1 VKSLALS
8 SSLSSS
14 IVVTPSLTEALA
26 DKDFFLP
33 PLPLC
38 DAVKHVPG
46 VPPSPTPSRASISPE
61 FPVHDWLLELRL
73 KYHTIVLPPDAVD
86 ARIYEKVE
94 RVINTALAYGRLS
107 PLVSV
112 PQLDRIVATVI
123 EACESVNYVFGVS
136 HAVEAANGFVMP
148 EAVFTRDLDQLREHD
163 FSLSRLIYSR
173 QSALLD
179 SRLNH
184 ARLDLWDQ
192 SDPDLPLLRQLVDGI
207 NIPLDPN
214 FVPDRS
220 TPPFS
225 PMHTA
230 ASVAI
235 NLGWWKL
242 YEQGLCLLIP
252 TQPLIDSVPEEEL
265 LSKSPSGWTPKFQSK
280 GGRITSG
287 YHYDN
292 KRGGQINTPYVRAAM
307 EALFGPIKPPE
318 IDGIMKKILTEAER
332 VGWDN
337 LILWKMDIKGAFNLL
352 FFRHDQAG
360 VMSHD
365 LMCGLTL
372 INIVGNFGWCGLPYA
387 FFVVTRSILRA
398 VQARVTGVVD
408 MFVDDLMGCCPHPDL
423 QSNLAIAKE
432 IIESLL
438 GPGTVANQ
446 KTIFG
451 RQLDFIGWHV
461 DLDTQ
466 LLGVSRHNFSKALY
480 SFLEIVPGDHLTI
493 EEMEGLASRASRY
506 SLVSRYMKPFSQ
518 VLYHA
523 YSGRSN
529 RFATIPIVKGSNLW
543 EVIRLWQLFFVLM
556 DFEPMKYT
564 RHLVTFAPSPTPRAA
579 LNLDACLTGIGLLVW
594 VRPPHVSWTLASGEH
609 PPINDLAAIIGHDT
623 PYRLH
628 GDSSYQNAME
638 FIVIVF
644 GIAVL
649 VSLGHQ
655 DISFILQGDSKSA
668 LSWSFNERFRSQN
681 CMGATLAFIQLSM
694 VAKIDINEGLHIL
707 GELQVSSDPLSR
719 SVDPIAVCRIN
730 GLPRER
736 IRYVK
741 NNPALERLLT
751 LMDPSEV
758 FSLST
763 DLPDRWK
770 AFDSLI
776 MVLMSPSG
784 GWR

>member
-1 VKSLALS
+1 M
-8 SSLSSS
+8 
-14 IVVTPSLTEALA
+14 PSLTEASA
-26 DKDFFLP
+26 DSVKDYSLP
-33 PLPLC
+33 PRSKHDPAIQESAILPFPLLL
-38 DAVKHVPG
+38 A
-46 VPPSPTPSRASISPE
+46 TSPE
-61 FPVHDWLLELRL
+61 LPIEAWLLELKL
-73 KYHTIVLPPDAVD
+73 KYHTIVLPPEAVD
-86 ARIYEKVE
+86 AGIYDKIERIV
-94 RVINTALAYGRLS
+94 NTARDYGRLS
-107 PLVSV
+107 PFISV
-112 PQLDRIVATVI
+112 QQLDRISATVI

-148 EAVFTRDLDQLREHD
+148 EAVFSRDLDQLREHD
-163 FSLSRLIYSR
+163 YSLSRLIYSR

-184 ARLDLWDQ
+184 ARLDAWDQ

-207 NIPLDPN
+207 HIPLDPN

-230 ASVAI
+230 ATVAI

-252 TQPLIDSVPEEEL
+252 TQPLHDLLPEDEL

-292 KRGGQINTPYVRAAM
+292 KRGGQINTPYVRAAV
-307 EALFGPIKPPE
+307 EALYGPIKPPD
-318 IDGIMKKILTEAER
+318 IDGIVKNILAEAER
-332 VGWDN
+332 VGWVN

-387 FFVVTRSILRA
+387 FFVVTRSLLRA
-398 VQARVTGVVD
+398 VRARVTGVVD
-408 MFVDDLMGCCPHPDL
+408 MFVDDLMGCCLRIDL
-423 QSNLAIAKE
+423 QNNLAIAKE

-438 GPGTVANQ
+438 GPGTVANH
-446 KTIFG
+446 KTLQG
-451 RQLDFIGWHV
+451 RKLDFIGWLV
-461 DLDTQ
+461 DLDTG
-466 LLGVSRHNFSKALY
+466 LLGVSRHNFAKALY
-480 SFLEIVPGDHLTI
+480 SFLAIVPGDRLTI

-523 YSGRSN
+523 YSGRIN
-529 RFATIPIVKGSNLW
+529 RFATIPIIEGSNLW

-556 DFEPMKYT
+556 DFDPAKYT
-564 RHLVTFAPSPTPRAA
+564 RHLTSFASSASPRAY

-594 VRPPHVSWTLASGEH
+594 VRPPSVPWSLVAGEH
-609 PPINDLAAIIGHDT
+609 PPNNHVAAIIGYDT
-623 PYRLH
+623 PYQLH

-649 VSLGHQ
+649 VSLGYR

-668 LSWSFNERFRSQN
+668 LSWSFNEKFRSEN
-681 CMGATLAFIQLSM
+681 CMAATLAFIQLSM
-694 VAKIDINEGLHIL
+694 LAEIDINEALHIL
-707 GELQVSSDPLSR
+707 GKLQVSSDPLSR
-719 SVDPIAVCRIN
+719 SVDPRVVCTMN
-730 GLPRER
+730 GLPQSRV
-736 IRYVK
+736 RYVR
-741 NNPALERLLT
+741 NNPTLERLLV
-751 LMDPSEV
+751 LMDPSEE
-758 FSLST
+758 FSLSS

-770 AFDSLI
+770 EFTSLI

-784 GWR
+784 GWRNP